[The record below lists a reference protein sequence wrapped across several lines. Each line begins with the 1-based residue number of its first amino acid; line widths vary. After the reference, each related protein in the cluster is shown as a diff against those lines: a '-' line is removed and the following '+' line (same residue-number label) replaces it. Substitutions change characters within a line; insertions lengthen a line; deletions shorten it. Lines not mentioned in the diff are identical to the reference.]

1 MSENLWEFKSIFQL
15 ISKYV
20 LIKANILNV
29 NQLYL
34 HKNYVNISNTK
45 VQTRHRI
52 SFHLTLKISLNFKL
66 KKVKLGLNSQISQI
80 FDGLSYC
87 SYNNLLHFKFENVL
101 TRSSRSQN
109 SCKIFIAIHPF
120 VSITGLVWVD
130 PERLTPHIN

>member
-1 MSENLWEFKSIFQL
+1 MSENLREFKSIFQL

-20 LIKANILNV
+20 LFKANILNV

-34 HKNYVNISNTK
+34 HKNDVNISNTK

-52 SFHLTLKISLNFKL
+52 SFHLALKILNFKL

-80 FDGLSYC
+80 FDGISYC
-87 SYNNLLHFKFENVL
+87 SYNLLHFKFENVL